1 MTQYEPVSV
10 NPSQGYGLADDD
22 VDINDTDTVDTNG
35 DSYTMRTFHEG
46 RRSVVA
52 FTERVAV
59 LADKLQKLMDCYDP
73 LQSLVNLQ
81 IPATS
86 EGGNRFYHDGRVTS
100 YSDSFADHRAT
111 VRRVLTLYSKATE
124 NIEKKLWVDAVNDG
138 TDGYTMGGSSLT
150 IKFGQ
155 PLSEPVFNRFVELA
169 FQRRN
174 SRFRIGGFI
183 TKRGSTKVHI
193 TAVDRHLWQ
202 PFLLEVTD
210 THILA
215 VLPYGTCG
223 NTMHRLVTNVQR
235 YLDPGVDVWLGSEP
249 YKKVIADAALAV
261 A

>member
-86 EGGNRFYHDGRVTS
+86 N
-100 YSDSFADHRAT
+100 
-111 VRRVLTLYSKATE
+111 
-124 NIEKKLWVDAVNDG
+124 
-138 TDGYTMGGSSLT
+138 
-150 IKFGQ
+150 
-155 PLSEPVFNRFVELA
+155 
-169 FQRRN
+169 
-174 SRFRIGGFI
+174 
-183 TKRGSTKVHI
+183 
-193 TAVDRHLWQ
+193 
-202 PFLLEVTD
+202 
-210 THILA
+210 
-215 VLPYGTCG
+215 
-223 NTMHRLVTNVQR
+223 
-235 YLDPGVDVWLGSEP
+235 
-249 YKKVIADAALAV
+249 
-261 A
+261 